1 AALDGVFTDLR
12 VRADSL
18 PGLPDTVAANMNE
31 NGSKG
36 WLAATLLIACAL
48 VFGVTLVAGLY
59 RRLSRPGTQIAGNAG
74 VLSKQAP
81 SQSTPATVAFVCSG
95 CAKSLVAKV
104 ALAGK
109 TIKCPACGNATTVPA
124 AEASL
129 ARQTPVAAAPRRPL
143 WKRWQLWG
151 ALVLGVVFLACGM
164 LVAFH
169 HPRRIPMVDISVGN
183 EFVAE
188 VEESGFLAQDHDKQ
202 GQPFRWTTGHAKL
215 VIPIDRAHPPQG
227 LYVHLWPYRP
237 ANAEAGW
244 LQLLVNQRE
253 MCGKEIT
260 RDQWQRTFD
269 LGGMAL
275 GDEVVVEILS
285 DTF

>member
-1 AALDGVFTDLR
+1 
-12 VRADSL
+12 
-18 PGLPDTVAANMNE
+18 
-31 NGSKG
+31 
-36 WLAATLLIACAL
+36 
-48 VFGVTLVAGLY
+48 
-59 RRLSRPGTQIAGNAG
+59 
-74 VLSKQAP
+74 
-81 SQSTPATVAFVCSG
+81 
-95 CAKSLVAKV
+95 
-104 ALAGK
+104 
-109 TIKCPACGNATTVPA
+109 
-124 AEASL
+124 
-129 ARQTPVAAAPRRPL
+129 
-143 WKRWQLWG
+143 
-151 ALVLGVVFLACGM
+151 
-164 LVAFH
+164 
-169 HPRRIPMVDISVGN
+169 MVDISLGN

-285 DTF
+285 DTFVPSNLKNAGPDNRTLGLTVRDVKLLSRLDGPKN